1 MKQNEHHE
9 FARDDL
15 LAAIQAQIM
24 YIIMRIFDDS
34 KSDQGMN
41 LDMLITH
48 EVQPISVTHHDYI

>member
-1 MKQNEHHE
+1 MKQNEHRK

-34 KSDQGMN
+34 KSDQSMN
-41 LDMLITH
+41 LDMLVTH
-48 EVQPISVTHHDYI
+48 EVCSICVTLHDFI